1 MSNTFEQGW
10 AARPF
15 KEQFPELTDDRAA
28 YLDRLN
34 MSITDMLL
42 SDLITESQA
51 ANIRQKRFPKL
62 VGKEVGAARRLK

>member
-1 MSNTFEQGW
+1 
-10 AARPF
+10 
-15 KEQFPELTDDRAA
+15 
-28 YLDRLN
+28 